1 LVQRDNDGSAGLAW
15 RPGAW
20 CLQPVLRFERSAA
33 AVPRTTTGK
42 IILRVRV
49 MAHLVWKNEL
59 NTGIEVIDNQHKR
72 IVDMINQLNRVRQ
85 AHRQNKKAKM
95 EAVGNVIGEM
105 VDYTLSH
112 FAFEEALMEDAGYQ
126 FTRAH
131 KRVHELF
138 IKRVSE
144 YQTRFQSGEDIAD
157 ELHGLL
163 SRWLVNHIRNDDAA
177 YAPAIKS
184 SMGMLAGDRGEGGWL
199 SRKLKQFFK

>member
-1 LVQRDNDGSAGLAW
+1 MHVTN
-15 RPGAW
+15 
-20 CLQPVLRFERSAA
+20 
-33 AVPRTTTGK
+33 
-42 IILRVRV
+42 
-49 MAHLVWKNEL
+49 LVWKPEL
-59 NTGIEVIDNQHKR
+59 NIGIDIIDNQHKR
-72 IVDMINQLNRVRQ
+72 IVDMLNQLNRVRNM
-85 AHRQNKKAKM
+85 HRQNKKAKM
-95 EAVGNVIGEM
+95 EAVGNVVEEM

-144 YQTRFQSGEDIAD
+144 YQLRFQNGEDIAD

-177 YAPAIKS
+177 YGPAIKA
-184 SMGMLAGDRGEGGWL
+184 SMNMTVNDRSEGGWL
-199 SRKLKQFFK
+199 ARSLKKFFKG

>member
-1 LVQRDNDGSAGLAW
+1 
-15 RPGAW
+15 
-20 CLQPVLRFERSAA
+20 
-33 AVPRTTTGK
+33 
-42 IILRVRV
+42 

-59 NTGIEVIDNQHKR
+59 NTGIEVVDNQHKR

-95 EAVGNVIGEM
+95 EAVGNVVGEM

-138 IKRVSE
+138 VKRVSE
-144 YQTRFQSGEDIAD
+144 YQTRFQGGEDIAD

-163 SRWLVNHIRNDDAA
+163 SRWLFNHIRNDDAA
-177 YAPAIKS
+177 YAPAIKA
-184 SMGMLAGDRGEGGWL
+184 SMGMLARDKGEGGWL